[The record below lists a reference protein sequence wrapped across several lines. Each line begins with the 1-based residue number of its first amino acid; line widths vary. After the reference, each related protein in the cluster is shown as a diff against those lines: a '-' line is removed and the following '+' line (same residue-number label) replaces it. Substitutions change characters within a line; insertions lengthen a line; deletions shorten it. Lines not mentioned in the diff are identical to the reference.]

1 MVLGFFV
8 IVIVGVLVVR
18 NLKTDKGGVP
28 QELLNGTN
36 STVASNKVHTVIKG
50 DSLWNI
56 AVTYYG
62 DGFKWT
68 EIATENKLANAS
80 LIEVGQELVIPDS
93 SDSVSI
99 TTTTYEVVKGDNLW
113 DIAVRSYGD
122 GYKWVEIAKANN
134 IVNPNIIHSGNI
146 LILPR

>member
-1 MVLGFFV
+1 MILGFFV

-18 NLKTDKGGVP
+18 NLKTDKRAVP

-36 STVASNKVHTVIKG
+36 STVASNKVHTVVKG

-80 LIEVGQELVIPDS
+80 LIEVGQELVIPDN

>member
-18 NLKTDKGGVP
+18 NLKTDKRAVP

-36 STVASNKVHTVIKG
+36 STVASNKVHTVVKG